1 MGGLASKQRISKQEK
16 LGYIKN
22 SPFYLYLTDETLEEF
37 GKCFPFVKHCREG
50 DEISLDE
57 NTIYIIGKGSLEL
70 SATMADPSMKIENKG
85 YLCKKH
91 PGDLVSLPKEQ
102 DMATEQVCSFYYN
115 FFIFKFDVASLIDSD
130 PLTISTLLVVTSNE
144 KVD

>member
-37 GKCFPFVKHCREG
+37 GKCFPFVKHCKEG

-91 PGDLVSLPKEQ
+91 SGDLVSLPKEQ
-102 DMATEQVCSFYYN
+102 DMATEQVCSSIT
-115 FFIFKFDVASLIDSD
+115 FFLFSSLIDSD
-130 PLTISTLLVVTSNE
+130 PLTNSTLLVVTSNE
-144 KVD
+144 KVV

>member
-1 MGGLASKQRISKQEK
+1 MVTCFSSTATNSKKAFTIKWIAATNQMGGLASKQRISKQEK
-16 LGYIKN
+16 VGYIKN

-37 GKCFPFVKHCREG
+37 GKCFPFVKQCKEG

-85 YLCKKH
+85 YLCKKR

-102 DMATEQVCSFYYN
+102 DMATEQVCF
-115 FFIFKFDVASLIDSD
+115 L
-130 PLTISTLLVVTSNE
+130 
-144 KVD
+144 